1 MHLVWKMGIMKTA
14 GNAQK
19 EKKRGG
25 GVINSPYGVST
36 HTEHEISEVL
46 ERLHEILPAAPA

>member
-1 MHLVWKMGIMKTA
+1 MGIMKTA

-19 EKKRGG
+19 EKKKGGRGA
-25 GVINSPYGVST
+25 ST
-36 HTEHEISEVL
+36 VLTEYPHTEREISEVL